1 MITYNISIENFVNSQ
16 YDSNITFTSG
26 DTKAYAFKF
35 NTQQN
40 CKILVKAKRADGI
53 VVIGEITKPGMEY
66 VIPNNMYAIPGQVD
80 FEIALLN
87 SDGGHITS
95 KLVYAMVRE
104 GFGDEG
110 IEEDDRYPV
119 LTQLISK
126 AYEFAE
132 GKGYLT
138 EEDIVGK
145 EDKSNKVNK
154 IDSGS
159 SDSEYPSAKAV
170 YDYDHDKWQLIE
182 VVTLEHDVQRVYCDL
197 KGGKYKELYIRF
209 VIPTMNH
216 GKETSFVKGR
226 TYVYGQE
233 NILIY
238 DDNSSVY
245 EDTGATWVLT
255 HRLTMMGN
263 ICSCER
269 KTYNYREDDRPYAI
283 GYSANRWGQTI
294 GTHIGENFLS
304 ELNVLMYPTGER
316 FFPAGTTY
324 ELWGIRA

>member
-40 CKILVKAKRADGI
+40 CEILVKAKRADGI

-87 SDGGHITS
+87 SDGGYITS

-110 IEEDDRYPV
+110 IEEDDRYPI
-119 LTQLISK
+119 LTQLITK
-126 AYEFAE
+126 TYEFAE

-159 SDSEYPSAKAV
+159 TDNQYPSAKAV

-182 VVTLEHDVQRVYCDL
+182 VVTLEQDVQRVYCDL

-209 VIPTMNH
+209 VIPTMNP
-216 GKETSFVKGR
+216 ENTSGFQKGR
-226 TYVYGQE
+226 TFVYIQG
-233 NILIY
+233 NNVVY
-238 DDNSSVY
+238 DDGEYRYS
-245 EDTGATWVLT
+245 DTGKSWILT
-255 HRLTMMGN
+255 HQLTIIGN
-263 ICSCER
+263 ICSCIG
-269 KTYNYREDDRPYAI
+269 KVQNVYNNNQPYLI
-283 GYSANRWGQTI
+283 GNYEYGTTI
-294 GTHIGENFLS
+294 GKPIADNYIS
-304 ELNVLMYPTGER
+304 DLNILMYPIGTR
-316 FFPAGTTY
+316 LFPEGTTY